1 MSLGA
6 LRGYNIPGCNLFL
19 ASQTVDAALKM
30 IFACSRCPSL
40 YTSSWQ
46 RLNTDFFF
54 FFFDIIDR
62 LSFLHTCGN
71 CDPYKKSTRENK

>member
-19 ASQTVDAALKM
+19 ASPTVDAALKM
-30 IFACSRCPSL
+30 IFACSRCQ
-40 YTSSWQ
+40 SSTQ
-46 RLNTDFFF
+46 VLGKGLILIFFF
-54 FFFDIIDR
+54 NIIDR

-71 CDPYKKSTRENK
+71 CDPYKKPTRENK